1 MAQATFSWAAATDVG
16 LGLAQGLGRMLTSS
30 AQATVASA
38 NAEAQNLVRQAQN
51 QERAARTGLAAT
63 VRSINNARRLR
74 AAGDAQ
80 RAVTEN
86 IIRTQQDFL
95 ANNLEAGVRDLEE
108 VGAATA
114 RAAAAGV
121 GGGSVR
127 ALGETILA
135 RQARLAQ
142 ITEEQYQTETYD
154 MRLARAGIMQDA
166 AAGMDISTDSAGLDY
181 SVSQAP
187 VATGGGWAE
196 VLSGVL
202 DKRQSL
208 SILSSQYAAY
218 ASRNK
223 AVEPTIRYTSGNLGS
238 GD

>member
-1 MAQATFSWAAATDVG
+1 MPKATFDWAATADVG
-16 LGLAQGLGRMLTSS
+16 LGLAQGLGQMFS
-30 AQATVASA
+30 ASAGRTVASA
-38 NAEAQNLVRQAQN
+38 NAEAQNRVRQAQN

-86 IIRTQQDFL
+86 ISRTQQDFL
-95 ANNLEAGVRDLEE
+95 ANKLEEGVRNIEE
-108 VGAATA
+108 IGAATA

-154 MRLARAGIMQDA
+154 MRLARAGIMTDA
-166 AAGMDISTDSAGLDY
+166 AAGLDISTDSAGLDY
-181 SVSQAP
+181 SVNQAP
-187 VATGGGWAE
+187 VVTGGGWMD

-202 DKRQSL
+202 EKRQSL
-208 SILSSQYAAY
+208 SILASQYAAY

-223 AVEPTIRYTSGNLGS
+223 AVEPTIRYTSSNLGS